1 MLGLKKISHECR
13 IYYKDQIK
21 CLHVHFHSMGH
32 IVERPGSS
40 LFSLFLSSSKFFLVI
55 FQAEEGKEDIEM
67 NSVGQGRFFYDGQR

>member
-1 MLGLKKISHECR
+1 
-13 IYYKDQIK
+13 
-21 CLHVHFHSMGH
+21 MGH

-67 NSVGQGRFFYDGQR
+67 NSVGQGRFFLRWAEVEVLLQSLGNALFTNWCLSRQVCLDF